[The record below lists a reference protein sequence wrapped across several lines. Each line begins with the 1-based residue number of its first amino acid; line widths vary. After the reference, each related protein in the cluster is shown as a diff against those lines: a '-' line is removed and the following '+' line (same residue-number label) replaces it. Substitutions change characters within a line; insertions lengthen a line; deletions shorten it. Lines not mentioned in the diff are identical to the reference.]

1 MKVHTFQRRQNSSP
15 GPKPKGMVVFDM
27 DGTLIETK
35 SSWWL
40 IHQAMGTKSKAEE
53 YEKMYREGIID
64 YDRWAELD
72 ISTWIGKDFSPAL
85 TALRKVKLMKGAQDA
100 VRLLRSNGF
109 IVGVVSAGL
118 NVVLERVLKEVK
130 LDFYEINEL
139 EIKDNI
145 VVGCTTRVGYRDK
158 GRKVIELSKRFSI
171 PLNRVIVVGDA
182 ENDLEMFKLP
192 QVLRIAFLPSHHE
205 LERLADITIKEKDLM
220 KVAIAILERFNGN

>member
-1 MKVHTFQRRQNSSP
+1 MKVHTFQRRQNSSL
-15 GPKPKGMVVFDM
+15 GHKPKGMVVFDM

-40 IHQAMGTKSKAEE
+40 IHQAMGTKSEAEE

-72 ISTWIGKDFSPAL
+72 ISTWIGRDFSPAL
-85 TALRKVKLMKGAQDA
+85 SALRKVKLMKGAKSA
-100 VRLLRSNGF
+100 IRLLRSNGF

-139 EIKDNI
+139 KIKDNI
-145 VVGCTTRVGYRDK
+145 VVGCNTRVGYRDK
-158 GRKVIELSKRFSI
+158 GRKVIELSKGFSV
-171 PLNRVIVVGDA
+171 PLDNVIVVGDA
-182 ENDLEMFKLP
+182 ENDLEMFRLP
-192 QVLRIAFLPSHHE
+192 QVYKIAFSPSHPE
-205 LERLADITIKEKDLM
+205 LEKLADVTIKEKDLM
-220 KVAIAILERFNGN
+220 KVAEVILKRFNGN